1 MQTNMTLWA
10 EWWNERSKAMNTANK
25 LTLLRVILVP
35 LFMMFLLL
43 DSTWAQETALIIFV
57 IASLTDMLDGK
68 IARKYN
74 QITNFGKFMDPL
86 ADKMLTTA
94 AFLIFMEKGIIG
106 SWALMIILAREF
118 MVSGVRLLAA
128 GEGNVIA
135 ASFWGKFKTVSQ
147 MVAIIATI
155 LLMLSTKFV
164 PEQTAMAVSAILI
177 WISIIF
183 TVISGVEY
191 VVKNKS
197 SLKTK

>member
-1 MQTNMTLWA
+1 
-10 EWWNERSKAMNTANK
+10 MNTANK
-25 LTLLRVILVP
+25 LTILRVILVP
-35 LFMMFLLL
+35 VFMVFLLME
-43 DSTWAQETALIIFV
+43 STWAHVVALLVFI

-74 QITNFGKFMDPL
+74 MITNFGKFMDPL

-155 LLMLSTKFV
+155 LLMLSTQFV
-164 PEQTAMAVSAILI
+164 PENTAVLVSAILI
-177 WISIIF
+177 WISIVF
-183 TVISGVEY
+183 TIISGVEY
-191 VVKNKS
+191 VIKNIG
-197 SLKTK
+197 SLKMK

>member
-1 MQTNMTLWA
+1 
-10 EWWNERSKAMNTANK
+10 MNTANK
-25 LTLLRVILVP
+25 LTILRVILVP
-35 LFMMFLLL
+35 LFMIFLLC
-43 DSTWAQETALIIFV
+43 EGTAMHVAALVVFIV
-57 IASLTDMLDGK
+57 ASLTDMLDGQ

-94 AFLIFMEKGIIG
+94 AFLIFMEQGIIN

-118 MVSGVRLLAA
+118 MVAGVRLSAA

-155 LLMLSTKFV
+155 ILTLDSGIV
-164 PEQTAMAVSAILI
+164 PAVVGAAVSAILI
-177 WISIIF
+177 WISIVF
-183 TVISGVEY
+183 TIISGVEY
-191 VVKNKS
+191 LIKNIG
-197 SLKTK
+197 SLKMK

>member
-1 MQTNMTLWA
+1 
-10 EWWNERSKAMNTANK
+10 MNTANK
-25 LTLLRVILVP
+25 LTILRVILVP
-35 LFMMFLLL
+35 VFMVFLLME
-43 DSTWAQETALIIFV
+43 STWAHVVALLVFI

-74 QITNFGKFMDPL
+74 MITNFGKFMDPL

-155 LLMLSTKFV
+155 LLMLSTQFV
-164 PEQTAMAVSAILI
+164 PENTAVLVSAILI
-177 WISIIF
+177 WISIVF
-183 TVISGVEY
+183 TIISGVEY
-191 VVKNKS
+191 VIKNID
-197 SLKTK
+197 SLKMK